1 MPQPDE
7 IIRER
12 ATRTGLPSE
21 WPALVSRAVNDVSRI
36 LQAEIRL
43 AEIGVKNVIEESLDR
58 AIKAALALTMLGLG
72 AVCSVAAA
80 IVGLQVVLGRLWAAF
95 AVVAFA
101 ALLGGAGILILM
113 MPRPSSKKV
122 EQDAKRMLG

>member
-12 ATRTGLPSE
+12 TTRAGLPSE

-43 AEIGVKNVIEESLDR
+43 AEIGIKNVIEESIDR
-58 AIKAALALTMLGLG
+58 AIKAALALMMLALG
-72 AVCSVAAA
+72 AICSVAAA

-101 ALLGGAGILILM
+101 AILGGAGIWILL
-113 MPRPSSKKV
+113 MPRPSPKKV
-122 EQDAKRMLG
+122 EQEAERALH

>member
-7 IIRER
+7 V
-12 ATRTGLPSE
+12 TRNRTPAGLPAE

-43 AEIGVKNVIEESLDR
+43 AELGIKNVIEDSIER

-72 AVCSVAAA
+72 AVCAVAAA
-80 IVGLQVVLGRLWAAF
+80 IVGLQVVLGQLWAAF
-95 AVVAFA
+95 AVVAGA
-101 ALLGGAGILILM
+101 AIICGGGVWLLSM
-113 MPRPSSKKV
+113 RRTSTKKI
-122 EQDAKRMLG
+122 ESEAERMIR